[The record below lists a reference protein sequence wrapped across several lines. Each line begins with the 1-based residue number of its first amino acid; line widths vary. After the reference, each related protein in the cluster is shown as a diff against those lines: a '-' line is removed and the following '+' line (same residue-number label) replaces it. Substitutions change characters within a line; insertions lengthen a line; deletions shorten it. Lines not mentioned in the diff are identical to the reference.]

1 MFKRLF
7 ISSFA
12 CAGPLTWWHIHEG
25 QFLNVGSFTKQILG
39 ILSSQIEIEQ
49 VFNFVGVLTSLMH
62 YHL

>member
-12 CAGPLTWWHIHEG
+12 CANPLTWWQMHEG
-25 QFLNVGSFTKQILG
+25 QFLNVGFFAKHILG
-39 ILSSQIEIEQ
+39 ISGPQIETEN
-49 VFNFVGVLTSLMH
+49 VFNFVGLLTALMH